1 MNKVCAKYGCK
12 GIDCSALIRKAAD
25 NDKEIKA
32 MVDAGKLVNSDDV
45 VNLLINEM
53 DDNEASVYIIK
64 GFPKS

>member
-1 MNKVCAKYGCK
+1 MNKVCDKYGFK

-25 NDKEIKA
+25 YDKEIKA
-32 MVDAGKLVNSDDV
+32 MVDAGKLVKSDDV

>member
-1 MNKVCAKYGCK
+1 
-12 GIDCSALIRKAAD
+12 
-25 NDKEIKA
+25 